1 MANTAINIFGNSGE
15 AMVGVD
21 TLNDIIAGKQ
31 ATLVSGTN
39 IKTVNGNTLL
49 GSGDVELT
57 ASDVGALPDNTVI
70 PTGIEAADPA
80 DGTWTI
86 NLSNGNTITMDLN
99 HTHPQYQPLLTAGTN
114 ISIAEDNQTGDLVIS
129 ATGGGDSG
137 NVGNLN
143 TNNTSAL
150 TVSSSESFSGNIS
163 LHKISKT
170 GSYKDLNN
178 QPTIPSASTI
188 TPLMDGTAAIGLSS
202 NKYAKADHVH
212 PSDTSRVPTSRKINN
227 KPLTGDITLNAS
239 DVGAMEKV
247 ILHFEYDEQNDEVS
261 FTDFGGYELTHAE
274 VRSICNSGAY
284 IFLFDDSAGLM
295 LIPRELSYDSWAF
308 TYGGG
313 LYNLSV
319 YLSWNSLNSCITC
332 SSYEED
338 YGVPSSRT
346 INNKALTNDITLTA
360 SDVGAIPMAI
370 STTYANLVTTRTN
383 SQLTAGAW
391 YRITDYTCTTTQTN
405 TQSAGHQFDILVQA
419 TSPNTLSEEA
429 KAIRH
434 EGDTYFANSDL
445 EAWKIW
451 YCLDNDTTR
460 FAWADATNGK
470 GVIYRMIDEW
480 NNDCP
485 YDFKNIQFKRDLTDG
500 VLDTENGTT
509 TWVYT
514 FNLWDTTQELYFDA
528 SIIGNTLK
536 SNEGFVNG
544 VHNNKMGVVNS
555 FNMYYGDGYDKT
567 NFVLPN
573 NVFLTK
579 GEDGNYYGCY
589 SNTLGNICYS
599 NTFGDNCNYN
609 TFGDRC
615 ASNIFGEGC
624 GSNTFGEG
632 CRENTF
638 GNYSDN
644 NMFGNNCG
652 YNTLGESCYANMFGN
667 YCGSNTFGE
676 GCYANTFGDNCNAI
690 TFSKSYT
697 QYVIVENGNRRITL
711 TSTQTPTSNTSLR
724 NITIAQGVNN
734 TSTTKT
740 ISHNTL
746 NDTFRTTYTTDVNG
760 NIYAIAPAKYA
771 EWDKSYIPLYI
782 QISGTTATFKDTSNN
797 SVANSTVYSW
807 LNDSDAHVVLYDND
821 STRIYYNCWCESG
834 TDEYDFYSL
843 SPNGIY
849 HIYLLYSN
857 GNFSAT
863 LTDNWLVSANRKINN
878 KSLGSDITLTAS
890 DVGAIT
896 RFVVDFTLSGTTIS
910 NPNKTFLEIKAAYDA
925 GNLVLARD
933 DIGSLYYLLYCEDTD
948 CGFFCSDSGTLYTIN
963 VDSSDTWTYQ
973 ETNISQLELELSD
986 KSQIIY
992 MQKINN
998 DWKKLTYNSSTGIWS
1013 VNNTTLTGNTKNI
1026 YLDKDN
1032 NDLYYWDG
1040 SEFVLIDEDNV
1051 QADWNQS
1058 DSTKADYIKN
1068 KPVIPNS
1075 IKVGSVA
1082 GKLYR
1087 NDVNGGGNFTVK
1099 GNSGC
1104 IPNLTAGTF
1113 LVSIYAN
1120 STTQSYTFKF
1130 NFGSVSYN
1138 LSTTNGEINDV
1149 REITIPS
1156 NGTFSGSVL
1165 NGSVAP
1171 GTILYVVMYNYLTPV
1186 STVGVA
1192 AVTNRYSDLD
1202 GTPTIPTV
1210 NNGTLTIKNH
1220 GVTVG
1225 TFTANQSG
1233 NTTADITTEVVTVSG
1248 TGSITQALDA
1258 NKFYK
1263 FGSVSALTLTLNA
1276 AGSGLAIYAG
1286 KFTASADNIS
1296 ITLPSG
1302 TSITDSSVDIES
1314 GNTYEF
1320 SILDGVCIIS
1330 DITTT

>member
-114 ISIAEDNQTGDLVIS
+114 ISIAEDNQTGNLVIS

-170 GSYKDLNN
+170 GSYNDLNN
-178 QPTIPSASTI
+178 QPTIPSASTT
-188 TPLMDGTAAIGLSS
+188 TPIMDGTAAIGSS
-202 NKYAKADHVH
+202 SKYAKADHVH
-212 PSDTSRVPTSRKINN
+212 PSDTSKMSTSHPANAITSANISQWDNAGKPLIANLIPHLDENDSLDYYTCNKTYAQLCEAIAAGRQVYLFEDEFYGTQLEFSYDGRLVGDSFLEFNSYTSGLEGNTFEVDIFDDNHIEYRSWRYANSLDVVNKTYPTSYSLLVTKRN
-227 KPLTGDITLNAS
+227 
-239 DVGAMEKV
+239 
-247 ILHFEYDEQNDEVS
+247 
-261 FTDFGGYELTHAE
+261 
-274 VRSICNSGAY
+274 
-284 IFLFDDSAGLM
+284 
-295 LIPRELSYDSWAF
+295 
-308 TYGGG
+308 
-313 LYNLSV
+313 
-319 YLSWNSLNSCITC
+319 NSL
-332 SSYEED
+332 
-338 YGVPSSRT
+338 
-346 INNKALTNDITLTA
+346 
-360 SDVGAIPMAI
+360 
-370 STTYANLVTTRTN
+370 
-383 SQLTAGAW
+383 LTAGQW
-391 YRITDYTCTTTQTN
+391 YRITDYTCTTTQTD

-419 TSPNTLSEEA
+419 TSPNTLSEVV

-711 TSTQTPTSNTSLR
+711 TSTQTSTSNTSLR
-724 NITIAQGVNN
+724 NITIAEGVNN

-760 NIYAIAPAKYA
+760 NIYAIAPTKYD

-782 QISGTTATFKDTSNN
+782 QISGTTATFKDANNN

-834 TDEYDFYSL
+834 TDEYIFYSL
-843 SPNGIY
+843 SPTGNYRID
-849 HIYLLYSN
+849 LSYSN

-863 LTDNWLVSANRKINN
+863 LTDNSFVPYNRKVNN
-878 KSLGSDITLTAS
+878 KYLTSDITLTAS
-890 DVGAIT
+890 DIGAIT

-933 DIGSLYYLLYCEDTD
+933 NIGSLYYLLYCEDTS
-948 CGFFCSDSGTLYTIN
+948 CGFFCSDSGMLYTID
-963 VDSSDTWTYQ
+963 VDSSDAWTYQ
-973 ETNISQLELELSD
+973 DTSISQLELELSD

-998 DWKKLTYNSSTGIWS
+998 DWKKLTYNSLTGTWS
-1013 VNNTTLTGNTKNI
+1013 VNNTTLTGNIKNI

-1051 QADWNQS
+1051 QPDWNQS
-1058 DSTKADYIKN
+1058 DSSKADYIKN

-1087 NDVNGGGNFTVK
+1087 SNVGGSGNFTVS

-1113 LVSIYAN
+1113 LVSIYAK
-1120 STTQSYTFKF
+1120 SDTQSYTFRF
-1130 NFGSVSYN
+1130 NFGSSVTYD

-1149 REITIPS
+1149 RQITIPS
-1156 NGTFSGSVL
+1156 NGTFSGLVL
-1165 NGSVAP
+1165 NSSVAS

-1186 STVGVA
+1186 STVGIA
-1192 AVTNRYSDLD
+1192 AVTNRYADLD

-1210 NNGTLTIKNH
+1210 PSAYTSNPSMNGTASAGSSSNWSRGDHVHPKDTSKADVLTL
-1220 GVTVG
+1220 
-1225 TFTANQSG
+1225 
-1233 NTTADITTEVVTVSG
+1233 VTVSTSG
-1248 TGSITQALDA
+1248 AVTQALDA

-1263 FGSVSALTLTLNA
+1263 FTASLTSLTLTLNA
-1276 AGSGLAIYAG
+1276 AANGLAIYAG
-1286 KFTASADNIS
+1286 RFIAGADDMPIS
-1296 ITLPSG
+1296 LPSG
-1302 TSITDSSVDIES
+1302 TIIPDNAVAIKS

-1320 SILDGVCIIS
+1320 NIMDNVCLIVDVTAS
-1330 DITTT
+1330 